1 MFAIIETGAKQY
13 KVAKDQVFKSER
25 ISGEV
30 GEEVTLEKVLAV
42 FDGKAMKVGVAAAKV
57 KVTAKILEHSRG
69 AKVKVF
75 KKKRR
80 KDYQRT
86 QGHRQNLTV
95 LQVTGIQ

>member
-25 ISGEV
+25 ITGEV
-30 GEEVTLEKVLAV
+30 GDEITLESVLAF
-42 FDGKAMKVGVAAAKV
+42 FDGKAMKVGEAASKV
-57 KVTAKILEHSRG
+57 TVTAKILEHPRA
-69 AKVKVF
+69 AKIKVF

-95 LQVTGIQ
+95 LQIVGIQ

>member
-13 KVAKDQVFKSER
+13 KVAKDQIFKSER
-25 ISGEV
+25 IQGDIGDEI
-30 GEEVTLEKVLAV
+30 TLERVLAV
-42 FDGKAMKVGVAAAKV
+42 FDGKAMKIGDAAAKI
-57 KVTAKILEHSRG
+57 KVTAKILEHSRA

-95 LQVTGIQ
+95 LQVISIQ